1 MSTFLKHHRNNLSEI
16 HTYGF
21 YVKPQWLSEI
31 HSNHFRHTTR
41 QFSEPLASVLSMKF
55 SMCNCMNNWHGVI
68 QHVKRRHNSY
78 SKSIYTTKSRYKD
91 ISSTRILQL
100 KIIITPNSEPISS
113 LPHPSWQP
121 QVCFLSLWAYFCF
134 VDGFTCVIF

>member
-1 MSTFLKHHRNNLSEI
+1 MVYCCITNHLKIYCDRTIVLFFSHCPL
-16 HTYGF
+16 G
-21 YVKPQWLSEI
+21 WLD
-31 HSNHFRHTTR
+31 TTR